1 MHVVHPLAR
10 IEAHARRVSEILAV
24 LGRYGL
30 ADWLAKIP
38 HDGIRSRLVSPD
50 GERIRDLGAEARV
63 RLALTELG
71 TTFVKLGQMLGTRT
85 DLLSSAQA
93 EELAKLQSHVPADPP
108 ETVRALVEREL
119 GESVD
124 RLFARFED
132 VPLASASIGQVHRAW
147 LEDGTALVVKV
158 QHAGIEEPV
167 LRDLDLMDALAE
179 LLQQHVPPAR
189 NYQPVAVVRDFRR
202 SLMRELDFHAERRN
216 LEEFG
221 RAFAGNPHVRFPVVY
236 PSFCSKRVLVMEWLD
251 GIPGTDLEALRASGA
266 DLDALSRH
274 AADLFLDM
282 VFRNGFYHADPH
294 PGNFLLL
301 EGGVLGV
308 IDCGMVGRMDDAFRE
323 DFEELL
329 LAVLQRDT
337 EWLTTVVLR
346 LVRVPPELDR
356 NALRTDLADFFGELT
371 GQAIEDFDLGGV
383 LLRFVETV
391 RRHQL
396 VLPSAAAMLLRT
408 FMLLEGTAKR
418 LSPGFSLAEILADYR
433 RQNWIARAL
442 SPRLLAK
449 VQVAARDWE
458 RLLVALP
465 GNVAVILNRLRQE
478 TFEIHH
484 VHGGLERTVNRLIVG
499 VLTAALLV
507 SSSLLLGRT
516 VQDGLGRVLA
526 GIGGLGLAAATVMG
540 FLLLREIYRS
550 KDR

>member
-1 MHVVHPLAR
+1 MHVANPLSR
-10 IEAHARRVSEILAV
+10 LEAHARRLSEILGV

-30 ADWLAKIP
+30 ADWLGKIP
-38 HDGIRSRLVSPD
+38 HEGIRSRLVSPD
-50 GERIRDLGAEARV
+50 GERIRDLGHEARV

-71 TTFVKLGQMLGTRT
+71 TTFVKLGQMLGTRP
-85 DLLSSAQA
+85 DLLSPAQA
-93 EELAKLQSHVPADPP
+93 DELAKLQSHLPADPP
-108 ETVRALVEREL
+108 DVVRALVEKEL
-119 GESVD
+119 GEPTEK
-124 RLFARFED
+124 LFQRFEEIP
-132 VPLASASIGQVHRAW
+132 VASASIGQVHRAW
-147 LEDGTALVVKV
+147 LPDGTPVVVKV

-167 LRDLDLMDALAE
+167 WRDLDLMEALAE
-179 LLQQHVPPAR
+179 LLQQHVPSAR
-189 NYQPVAVVRDFRR
+189 SYQPVAVVRDFRR
-202 SLMRELDFHAERRN
+202 SLMRELDFQAERRN

-221 RAFAGNPHVRFPVVY
+221 RAFADNPHVKFPAVY
-236 PSFCSKRVLVMEWLD
+236 PSLCSRRVLVMEWLD
-251 GIPGTDLEALRASGA
+251 GIPGTDLQALQGSGA

-274 AADLFLDM
+274 AASMFLDM

-301 EGGVLGV
+301 PGGVLGV

-329 LAVLQRDT
+329 LAVVQRDT
-337 EWLTTVVLR
+337 EWLTGVVLR

-356 NALRTDLADFFGELT
+356 NALRADLAEFFGELT
-371 GQAIEDFDLGGV
+371 GQAIEDFDLAGV

-391 RRHQL
+391 RRHKL

-408 FMLLEGTAKR
+408 FVLLEGTAKR
-418 LSPGFSLAEILADYR
+418 LSPGFSLAELLGDYR
-433 RQNWIARAL
+433 RRNWVTRAL

-449 VQVAARDWE
+449 VQLAARDWE

-507 SSSLLLGRT
+507 SSSLLLGRGT
-516 VQDGLGRVLA
+516 ADGLGRVLA
-526 GIGGLGLAAATVMG
+526 VVGGLGLVVASAMG